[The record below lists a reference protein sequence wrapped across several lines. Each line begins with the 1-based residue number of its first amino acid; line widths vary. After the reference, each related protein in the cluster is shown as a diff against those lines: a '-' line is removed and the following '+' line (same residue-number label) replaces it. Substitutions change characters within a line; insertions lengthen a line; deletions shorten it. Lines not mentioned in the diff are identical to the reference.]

1 MRSYKPVMATLAV
14 LGIFPFLFA
23 TYLSL
28 VNGSFLGKSGV
39 TLFATYA
46 AVILSFVGGTMWG
59 RLIELPESRNGA
71 KLLICSFVT
80 VFFAWVSLLLKT
92 PELSVVLLLLSL
104 ITIFWID
111 ARWLKH
117 ANNAK
122 PYYTSLNFGLTSV
135 TSIMHLLVLY
145 PHY

>member
-1 MRSYKPVMATLAV
+1 MRSYKAVVSALAI

-23 TYLSL
+23 TYLNL
-28 VNGSFLGKSGV
+28 ANDTFLGKSGV
-39 TLFATYA
+39 TLFAAYG
-46 AVILSFVGGTMWG
+46 AVILSFLGGTIWG

-71 KLLICSFVT
+71 KLLICSFVM
-80 VFFAWVSLLLKT
+80 VFLAWFSLLLKT

-104 ITIFWID
+104 ISIFWID
-111 ARWLKH
+111 ARWLKQ
-117 ANNAK
+117 ANNQK
-122 PYYTSLNFGLTSV
+122 PFYTSLNFGLTSA